1 VLKPLLPS
9 HLSVW
14 VDPPDE
20 AGDEVL
26 HVVSEQRS
34 LKLKG
39 HSFREFRDE
48 VLPLLD
54 GAHTVEEI
62 QAATVDTF
70 RPEDLMVCL
79 DLLTEQGVLV
89 EGDTAPAGRG
99 GPGAAAA
106 KRLAPQA
113 NLFHEL
119 APGANVQERLAAA
132 TVAVVGLGGAGAS
145 VALTLAAAGV
155 GSVVCVDPAP
165 VAPAD
170 VYFSPYLGLANVG
183 SGRAS
188 STAALIAA
196 SAPQVKVDVVD
207 RPMETEDDLRAA
219 VVGADIVVCCLDAGQ
234 SNLIFK
240 LNRVC
245 LAENMRWLTCAL
257 AGAEVD
263 IGPVMVPRRT
273 ACYLC
278 YRMRVIACAGN
289 PEEAFAYEQFLDG
302 RKRDDSARRENLVF
316 AAGIA
321 AGFVGSEVVK
331 LLTDLAPPTMFGRLT
346 TVRLT
351 DMAVERHSVLR
362 KPWCPACFVR
372 EDGGGAG

>member
-1 VLKPLLPS
+1 MLKPLLPS

-62 QAATVDTF
+62 QRATSETF
-70 RPEDLMVCL
+70 HPDDLAQCL
-79 DLLTEQGVLV
+79 DLLAAQGVLV
-89 EGDTAPAGRG
+89 EGAGASQERMV
-99 GPGAAAA
+99 
-106 KRLAPQA
+106 PQA

-119 APGANVQERLAAA
+119 APGGQAQERLAAA

-145 VALTLAAAGV
+145 VALTLAAAGL
-155 GSVVCVDPAP
+155 GAVVCVDPAP

-170 VYFSPYLGLANVG
+170 VYFSPFFGLASVG
-183 SGRAS
+183 SGRAPA
-188 STAALIAA
+188 TAALIAGA
-196 SAPQVKVDVVD
+196 APQVKVDVVD
-207 RPMETEDDLRAA
+207 RGMESEDDLRAA
-219 VVGADIVVCCLDAGQ
+219 VRGADVVVCCLDAGQ

-245 LAENMRWLTCAL
+245 LAEGVRWLACAL
-257 AGAEVD
+257 AGAEID
-263 IGPVMVPRRT
+263 IGPVMVPGRT

-278 YRMRVIACAGN
+278 YRMRAIACAGN
-289 PEEAFAYEQFLDG
+289 PTEAFAYEQYLDG
-302 RKRDDSARRENLVF
+302 RKQDDSARRENLVF
-316 AAGIA
+316 AANIA
-321 AGFVGSEVVK
+321 AGFVGTEVVK
-331 LLTDLAPPTMFGRLT
+331 LLTDLAPPSLFGRLT

-351 DMAVERHSVLR
+351 DMAIQRHSVLR
-362 KPWCPACFVR
+362 KPWCPACFR
-372 EDGGGAG
+372 PEAEDDGRAG